1 MGRNKVSLRPCK
13 ILYAINTLKVGKFN
27 LNTHCQLSLKFEFQI
42 SLRQNS
48 ARIMLYTFV
57 CMANR
62 QRRWPIKS
70 TRKAHLL
77 FQHGRDIHYSLIDG
91 DI

>member
-1 MGRNKVSLRPCK
+1 MYGVQ
-13 ILYAINTLKVGKFN
+13 AETLAYK
-27 LNTHCQLSLKFEFQI
+27 
-42 SLRQNS
+42 R
-48 ARIMLYTFV
+48 
-57 CMANR
+57 
-62 QRRWPIKS
+62 

>member
-1 MGRNKVSLRPCK
+1 M
-13 ILYAINTLKVGKFN
+13 LYA
-27 LNTHCQLSLKFEFQI
+27 
-42 SLRQNS
+42 
-48 ARIMLYTFV
+48 FV
-57 CMANR
+57 CMVYR
-62 QRRWPIKS
+62 QRRWPIKR